1 MSEKSNQGNSGGNM
15 SEILFFLLLS
25 LFENSYNKN
34 NEPKLASSGP
44 RFYPCLK
51 RGGSC
56 GRCGFEVVV

>member
-34 NEPKLASSGP
+34 
-44 RFYPCLK
+44 LK
-51 RGGSC
+51 TIDRKS
-56 GRCGFEVVV
+56 VV